1 VDDIPVKDTRDLI
14 GYVSGKTPGSS
25 VRLGVIRD
33 GRETA
38 LTAKLAERD
47 VAASDDDNKG
57 RASSED
63 SRERIGI
70 SVTELTPQVRQM
82 QGLKNGVSGLLV
94 VHVREVSAAADAGIR
109 EGDIVTEVNGRRLA
123 STEEFGKM
131 VSAARKG
138 DYLKLYI
145 VRSRPAASFFA
156 LVKIEQ

>member
-1 VDDIPVKDTRDLI
+1 M
-14 GYVSGKTPGSS
+14 
-25 VRLGVIRD
+25 RLNVIRD
-33 GRETA
+33 GRETG

-47 VAASDDDNKG
+47 VASSGDEDNKG
-57 RASSED
+57 KASSQD

-82 QGLKNGVSGLLV
+82 QGVANATSGLLV

-109 EGDIVTEVNGRRLA
+109 EGDIITEVNGRALT
-123 STEEFGKM
+123 STEEFGKL
-131 VSAARKG
+131 VSSARKG

-156 LVKIEQ
+156 LVKIDQ